1 MGDKVAVIAIATFDF
16 LLWTYDV
23 LLLWSVLM
31 Q

>member
-1 MGDKVAVIAIATFDF
+1 MGDKVAVIAIATFDV